1 MQDASDRVFIGSL
14 FFVCLVTIYIYW
26 IGLGGPFLLDDFS
39 SLELVKR
46 YFPDPIAVALSRA
59 DQAGLPGRPVSML
72 SFILTAED
80 YPFDAWSFKYV
91 NLCLHLITGLSWA
104 WLLLIICRNSNIAFL
119 RKSANL
125 VALLGSAIWLLHPLN
140 VSTVL
145 YVVQRMTILSA
156 LFVILA
162 LIAFVYGKT
171 TASNSKY
178 SAAILLWIIYPFLL
192 SLGVLSKENA
202 VLGIPLTLLIDYF
215 LIQSNRTDEPASF
228 RRWRLIVV
236 ILPCALLVIKV
247 LSAIPSYLVTYEIRD
262 FSIWER
268 LLTQSRVLILSLYNL
283 VIPTSTSSSIF
294 YDDIEISHS
303 ILSPA
308 TTLAAILFLGALLG
322 SSIYF
327 RKRAPMY
334 AFCVLWFFI
343 GHLLE
348 SSFIPLELYFEHRNY
363 LPGMGISLLTASS
376 LVFATRNISNS
387 YFIFIVILAT
397 SVFAYS
403 THTNAKTWGDANA
416 LAIYSLYEHPD
427 SVRATEFYVN
437 RLTFKHKYNEAG
449 RIISEALDRDKNNSG
464 LILLQLYHECLH
476 PETTGISPTGLKDAQ
491 IALNT
496 SPLNLGAVGLAQQMT
511 ESVVSDQCQGV
522 DNKDMHILLDSLLTN
537 ENFHKSRISMHNL
550 YIAKSTLYADDR
562 NLNKTMESIQ
572 YAIKSKDLIRTY
584 YLAANILISAKRYDL
599 ALDFL
604 QAALR
609 RVQNRPWPLSSLYRD
624 AIERYIRDIKNS
636 GMSQEEQITN
646 IRPEVTAN
654 LP

>member
-1 MQDASDRVFIGSL
+1 MRDASDKAFIGSL
-14 FFVCLVTIYIYW
+14 FFVCLATIYIYW
-26 IGLGGPFLLDDFS
+26 TGLGGPFLLDDFS

-104 WLLLIICRNSNIAFL
+104 WLLLITCRNSNIAFL
-119 RKSANL
+119 KNNANL
-125 VALLGSAIWLLHPLN
+125 VALLSSAIWLLHPLN

-162 LIAFVYGKT
+162 LIAYVYGKT
-171 TASNSKY
+171 TTSKSKY
-178 SAAILLWIIYPFLL
+178 FSAALLWIIYPTLL

-202 VLGIPLTLLIDYF
+202 VLGIPLTLLIDNF
-215 LIQSNRTDEPASF
+215 LIKTNRADEPALF

-236 ILPCALLVIKV
+236 ILPCALLAVKIF
-247 LSAIPSYLVTYEIRD
+247 SAIPSYLATYEIRD

-268 LLTQSRVLILSLYNL
+268 LLTQSRVLTLSLYNL
-283 VIPTSTSSSIF
+283 FIPTSTSSSIF

-303 ILSPA
+303 MLSPA
-308 TTLAAILFLGALLG
+308 TTLAAILFLVALLG

-327 RKRAPMY
+327 RKRAPVY
-334 AFCVLWFFI
+334 AFCVLWFFL

-363 LPGMGISLLTASS
+363 LPGMGIAFLIVYM
-376 LVFATRNISNS
+376 LVFTTRNIASS
-387 YFIFIVILAT
+387 YFLFTAILVT
-397 SVFAYS
+397 SIFAYS
-403 THTNAKTWGDANA
+403 THTNAKTWGDPNA
-416 LAIYSLYEHPD
+416 LAIYSFYEHPD

-437 RLTFKHKYNEAG
+437 RLTFTHKYKEAG
-449 RIISEALDRDKNNSG
+449 NIISGALERDKHNSG

-476 PETTGISPTGLKDAQ
+476 PGTTGISPTGLKDAQ

-522 DNKDMHILLDSLLTN
+522 DNKDMHMLLDSLLTN
-537 ENFHKSRISMHNL
+537 KNFSKSRISMHNL
-550 YIAKSTLYADDR
+550 YIAKSTLYADER

-604 QAALR
+604 HAALR
-609 RVQNRPWPLSSLYRD
+609 RVKNRPWPLSSLYRD
-624 AIERYIRDIKNS
+624 AIERYIRDINNS
-636 GMSQEEQITN
+636 EMSQEQ
-646 IRPEVTAN
+646 
-654 LP
+654 